1 LIGPQGRRKVD
12 DDQWENPRSVTKL
25 RRHDLPNFDLCRA
38 QREIVLFALSQIY
51 HDGATR
57 CGNSLSGEVQWA
69 AGPWECELAHKTMNY
84 VKLSRLNNITYNYCS
99 E

>member
-1 LIGPQGRRKVD
+1 MGESEKCNEIETAR
-12 DDQWENPRSVTKL
+12 
-25 RRHDLPNFDLCRA
+25 FA
-38 QREIVLFALSQIY
+38 QFRPLSCTTRNSFLFALSQIY